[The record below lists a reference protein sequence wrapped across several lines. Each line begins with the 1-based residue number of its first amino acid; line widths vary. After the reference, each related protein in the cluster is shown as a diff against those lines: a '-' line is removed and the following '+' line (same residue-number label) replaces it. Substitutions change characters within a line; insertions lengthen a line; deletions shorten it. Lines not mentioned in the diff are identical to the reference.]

1 VVVGERAL
9 GNLVVALLVWTTSLG
24 IVALAWKRR
33 LPVEVALLAAALI
46 LLVAW
51 GAPLAVES

>member
-1 VVVGERAL
+1 MVVGERAL